1 MLLNTLVEMSKMRN
15 WIDLITE
22 FSSSQFVKNVSGEK
36 RTAAAQRIKA
46 LVDELDAEKRAT
58 GKQYDTTP
66 ASQRMAPLDDKG
78 YADWSNQLDMELELH
93 GRKQELEKKRQRAAA
108 QAKRQERVDGIAQ
121 AAEKQMAELARTD
134 RAKVRAMANRA
145 AGRRRQF

>member
-1 MLLNTLVEMSKMRN
+1 MRN

-22 FSSSQFVKNVSGEK
+22 FNTSQFVRNVTGDK
-36 RTAAAQRIKA
+36 RTAAAQRVSD
-46 LVDELDAEKRAT
+46 LVDELDAEKRAM

-66 ASQRMAPLDDKG
+66 ASQRMAPPDYVNYTTGEVDDKEFEEWANQVKMEIE
-78 YADWSNQLDMELELH
+78 ADERKEELA
-93 GRKQELEKKRQRAAA
+93 RKRQQAAA

-121 AAEKQMAELARTD
+121 AAEKQMAELAKTD

-145 AGRRRQF
+145 AGRKKQF

>member
-1 MLLNTLVEMSKMRN
+1 MRN

-22 FSSSQFVKNVSGEK
+22 FNSSQFVRNVTGDK
-36 RTAAAQRIKA
+36 RTAAAQRVKE
-46 LVDELDAEKRAT
+46 LVDELDAEKRAM

-66 ASQRMAPLDDKG
+66 ASQRMAPPVYVNYTTGEVDDKEFAEWANQVNMEIE
-78 YADWSNQLDMELELH
+78 ADERKRELV
-93 GRKQELEKKRQRAAA
+93 RKRQRAAA
-108 QAKRQERVDGIAQ
+108 QAKRKERVDGIAQ

-145 AGRRRQF
+145 AGRKKQF